1 MEKKIKNM
9 NAENIK
15 TGDVF
20 SFRYNEEYVNTHHS
34 PYHCFDGQLIANVD
48 DNGGDVYLIDTYW
61 SSGNKTFTLDKA
73 LKEGTLKF
81 RFNINDVVNCYESD
95 KAYYKDTDIFDFSYQ
110 HGCHKRFVRKKD
122 AKRDKAVMLKSLRN
136 VIQELESQL
145 RYTEIDL
152 TDAKKTMKDIEEGK
166 SLEDIYIP

>member
-1 MEKKIKNM
+1 MTNKD
-9 NAENIK
+9 IK

-20 SFRYNEEYVNTHHS
+20 SFRYNEEYLNTHYS
-34 PYHCFDGQLIANVD
+34 PYHCFDGQLIASVD
-48 DNGGDVYLIDTYW
+48 DNGGDIYLVDTYW

-110 HGCHKRFVRKKD
+110 HGCCKRFVRKKD
-122 AKRDKAVMLKSLRN
+122 AKRDKTVILKYLRKKVNELKS
-136 VIQELESQL
+136 QL
-145 RYTEIDL
+145 QYTERDL
-152 TDAKKTMKDIEEGK
+152 ANAKEMIKDVEGGK
-166 SLEDIYIP
+166 DLDSVYISFV

>member
-1 MEKKIKNM
+1 MTKKD
-9 NAENIK
+9 IK

-20 SFRYNEEYVNTHHS
+20 SFRYNEEYVNTHYS

-61 SSGNKTFTLDKA
+61 SSGSKTFTLDKA

-81 RFNINDVVNCYESD
+81 RFNINDVVDCYESD

-110 HGCHKRFVRKKD
+110 HGCYKRFVRKKD
-122 AKRDKAVMLKSLRN
+122 AKRDKKVILNSLRKKVN
-136 VIQELESQL
+136 ELESQL
-145 RYTEIDL
+145 QYTERDL
-152 TDAKKTMKDIEEGK
+152 VNVKEMIKDVEKGK
-166 SLEDIYIP
+166 GLDSVYIPFA